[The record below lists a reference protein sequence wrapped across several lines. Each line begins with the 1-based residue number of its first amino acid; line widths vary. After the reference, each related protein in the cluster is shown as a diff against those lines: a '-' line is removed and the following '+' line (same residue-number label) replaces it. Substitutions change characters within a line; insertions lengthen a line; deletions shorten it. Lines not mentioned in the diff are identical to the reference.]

1 MDRSF
6 DIWDNIPRDMRIY
19 LQNFGMNFND
29 KLCEFAVSKMRDSKG
44 EKKNPIGKEKVK
56 ELLTKYGVS
65 LKNDNGYNSTY
76 VVNMAMND
84 YYGSS
89 IKNENDLA
97 LFVKDFID
105 DEDANV
111 GTEKPFRYFFAMCM
125 GQGVV
130 IDWNE
135 MI

>member
-1 MDRSF
+1 
-6 DIWDNIPRDMRIY
+6 
-19 LQNFGMNFND
+19 
-29 KLCEFAVSKMRDSKG
+29 MRDSKG

-111 GTEKPFRYFFAMCM
+111 GTEKPFRYFLLCVW
-125 GQGVV
+125 GK
-130 IDWNE
+130 E
-135 MI
+135 LL